1 MESQFSITSVRVGRV
16 PLTIMLKQ
24 SETGVPG
31 QMLKYSKCLKAKVSM
46 INDVLPSDII

>member
-24 SETGVPG
+24 SETGG